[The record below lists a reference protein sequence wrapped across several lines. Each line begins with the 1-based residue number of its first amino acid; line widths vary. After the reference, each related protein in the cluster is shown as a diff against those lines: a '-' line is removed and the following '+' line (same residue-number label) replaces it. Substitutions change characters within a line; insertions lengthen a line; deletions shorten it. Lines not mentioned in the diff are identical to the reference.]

1 MRRSLFLILTPFLVA
16 AAFGQAAPTDSQ
28 TLQALLAEV
37 RQLRHDL
44 QTTTATA
51 QRAQI
56 ALYRLQR
63 QDEAVAR
70 ATERLSE
77 ARFKLANV
85 ESDKN
90 KKAVEIQSAKAAVS
104 HSDAADAQTHFEEVV
119 LPELKSQLETLEKE
133 EQQARAREAE
143 AEQQLRDE
151 QVKLDGLNDLL
162 DRFNNALEEIGRK

>member
-1 MRRSLFLILTPFLVA
+1 MRRSLFLVMTPFLVG

-56 ALYRLQR
+56 ALYRLKR

-70 ATERLSE
+70 ASQRLSD
-77 ARFKLANV
+77 ARSNLANV
-85 ESDKN
+85 EADKN
-90 KKAVEIQSAKAAVS
+90 KKTEEIRQAKVAVS
-104 HSDAADAQTHFEEVV
+104 QSENPNAQQGFEEVV
-119 LPELKSQLETLEKE
+119 LPGLKSQLETLEKE

-151 QVKLDGLNDLL
+151 QVKLEGLNDLL